1 MDKPVELPHN
11 VIGAISVRN
20 HGYRHLT
27 AYLFY
32 ELGTLNFYQ
41 RDVKD
46 KKYYR
51 CRYSWSHSSW
61 KGPSLWFY
69 DIKGKKQLSPLRYFL
84 TDYNKQTNGE
94 FFKEYPNLEL
104 MSSRLGCF
112 GCFENTINDDET
124 ITFTWTSPDKQSHMT
139 TTQMLLDYGLD

>member
-1 MDKPVELPHN
+1 MNKPVELPDN
-11 VIGAISVRN
+11 LIGVISLRKY
-20 HGYRHLT
+20 GYRHLT

-32 ELGTLNFYQ
+32 ELGTLNFFQ
-41 RDVKD
+41 RDVRD

-51 CRYSWSHSSW
+51 CQYRWSHSGW

-69 DIKGKKQLSPLRYFL
+69 DIKGKKQLSPIRYFL

-104 MSSRLGCF
+104 ISSGLGNF
-112 GCFENTINDDET
+112 ADVINDNKT
-124 ITFTWTSPDKQSHMT
+124 ITFAWISPDSTNSIT
-139 TTQMLLDYGLD
+139 TTQLFGE